1 MTHMP
6 KLLSAAL
13 VLSFAGAIAAS
24 AADKAIELGRIK
36 VKSLE
41 EISGIAA
48 SRLNAGTFWMHNDG
62 EAKRIYAVT
71 STGKVIAQLSLPNAI
86 TDLED
91 IAIGASA
98 SADQDYIYLG
108 DIGDND
114 RDRREVQVVRIIEP
128 ALKGGSQFQAESVEA
143 LRLRYPDDAHDAE
156 ALLIDPVSGDV
167 VIVTKEEDG
176 ARVYTASGGGFDG
189 GGQAEL
195 ELIAKLDANQISA
208 GDISRDGSQVAL
220 RRENRGWLWQR
231 STGESLAAA
240 LARRPMEI
248 RVRDRRQGENGESLA
263 FAADGG
269 SYFTISEGKN
279 ERLFEFRVGGDGDK
293 SED

>member
-6 KLLSAAL
+6 KPLSAAL
-13 VLSFAGAIAAS
+13 VLSFAWGLTAS
-24 AADKAIELGRIK
+24 AADKGVELGRIK

-71 STGKVIAQLSLPNAI
+71 STGKVIAQLSLPNGI

-98 SADQDYIYLG
+98 SAEQDYIYLG

-114 RDRREVQVVRIIEP
+114 RDRREVQVVRVIEP
-128 ALKGGSQFQAESVEA
+128 ALKGGSQFRAESVEV

-156 ALLIDPVSGDV
+156 ALLIDPISGDV

-176 ARVYTASGGGFDG
+176 AGVYSASADGFDG
-189 GGQAEL
+189 GRAEL
-195 ELIAKLDANQISA
+195 KLIAKLDVDQISA
-208 GDISRDGSQVAL
+208 GDMSRDGNQVAL
-220 RRENRGWLWQR
+220 RREDRGWLWQR
-231 STGESLAAA
+231 STGESLATA

-248 RVRDRRQGENGESLA
+248 PVRDRRQGENGESLA
-263 FAADGG
+263 FAANGG

-279 ERLFEFRVGGDGDK
+279 ERLFEFRAGSAADK
-293 SED
+293 SGE